1 MGTIFSHDLR
11 KGTRKYSKQRKTA
24 VYLSKVT
31 TGRKNSEIGSYFGV
45 TPQAITNIL
54 TKVEDK
60 IQESDELKKE
70 IADVKCIL

>member
-1 MGTIFSHDLR
+1 MIKRYQKCS
-11 KGTRKYSKQRKTA
+11 
-24 VYLSKVT
+24 
-31 TGRKNSEIGSYFGV
+31 TGRENSEIGSYFGV

-54 TKVEDK
+54 TKVGDK